1 MRILFYSD
9 AASWSGAVRVFA
21 AAARGLAT
29 RGHEVA
35 FACVGGSDVER
46 RLRMDSYEI
55 LPIAGER
62 GTIAPAWRLGRAL
75 RARFVEVVFVDGTR
89 EQRIA
94 ALAANRAGR
103 AAIVRR
109 VPLESPLEL
118 GWKDRASLRLVHTL
132 FLSTDEGRGRERF
145 PPASPTSPVAP
156 LGVDI
161 AVYDGVRPAPR
172 AAFADAA
179 AERVIACVYH
189 PRGRARIATA
199 LRVAAL
205 LAARHPE
212 LRLVVIGP
220 GSGDPELRMHAAAL
234 RIARVVSFLG
244 ERDDHLSVLRAAD
257 LGWVAAESDDAA
269 YAMLDLAA
277 LGVPVLAERTDL
289 GQRYIADGI
298 TGLLF
303 APGDAPA
310 SAAAIAR
317 LLAGAEE
324 RAAMGSAGHA
334 RVARE
339 FGESPLVD
347 GFEQAAAL
355 AADRTRW

>member
-1 MRILFYSD
+1 MRVL
-9 AASWSGAVRVFA
+9 A
-21 AAARGLAT
+21 AAAQGLAA
-29 RGHEVA
+29 RGHEVT

-46 RLRMDSYEI
+46 RLGAEGYEL
-55 LPIAGER
+55 LPIAGES
-62 GTIAPAWRLGRAL
+62 GVIVPAWRLRRAL
-75 RARFVEVVFVDGTR
+75 RDRFIEVVFVDEAR
-89 EQRIA
+89 EQRIT

-103 AAIVRR
+103 AAVVRR
-109 VPLESPLEL
+109 VPGESALLL
-118 GWKDRASLRLVHTL
+118 GRIDRFAMRLTRTL
-132 FLSTDEGRGRERF
+132 FLVPGEERRAL
-145 PPASPTSPVAP
+145 PPAARSTSAAAP

-161 AVYDGVRPAPR
+161 DSYDGVRPAPR
-172 AAFADAA
+172 AAVADAA

-199 LRVAAL
+199 LRVTAL

-212 LRLVVIGP
+212 LRLVVLGP

-234 RIARVVSFLG
+234 RIARIVSFLG
-244 ERDDHLSVLRAAD
+244 ERDDHLAVLRSAD
-257 LGWVAAESDDAA
+257 LGWIAAESDDAA
-269 YAMLDLAA
+269 YAMLDLSA
-277 LGVPVLAERTDL
+277 LRVPVLAERTET

-303 APGDAPA
+303 APGDATGT
-310 SAAAIAR
+310 AAAIAR

-324 RAAMGSAGHA
+324 RAAMGNAARA

-339 FGESPLVD
+339 FGLQPMID
-347 GFEQAAAL
+347 GFEQAAIA